1 MKITKKKKKMKLY
14 TETLNQKDYAP
25 FGYVIEARGDFL
37 SANGGTAQRFNR
49 LSELINLRNDAKPNV
64 CLFRCKAREFNP
76 FTYKIGIFFLF
87 IKFSNKNK
95 KISQTFFFFSKKEIF
110 FFFSS
115 TFFYF
120 LHPQNQKKHSA
131 SFLYFC

>member
-1 MKITKKKKKMKLY
+1 MKLY

-95 KISQTFFFFSKKEIF
+95 KISQTFFFFSKRRF
-110 FFFSS
+110 FFF
-115 TFFYF
+115 
-120 LHPQNQKKHSA
+120 
-131 SFLYFC
+131 FLYFFLFLTSTKPKKTFRFFFIFLLIHS